1 MNKTK
6 GFFRNTAIMFI
17 SMFIVKA
24 MGAVLKIPLGNI
36 LGGEGMGY
44 FSTAFSIFSPV
55 LAFTA
60 SGVPA
65 IVTQLTAQKA
75 AKGMFSEILDIR
87 RSALILSLISG
98 IIGTSLIYIIAL
110 PFTYYIANSPESLMS
125 VLFIAPSVFFCSI
138 AAVYRGYYEGLSD
151 MLPTALSQV
160 IESVVKAAVGVGLS
174 YYVYG
179 VCIKEFG
186 SEEKALPYAAAAAIL
201 GVTASEL
208 CGMVYLFIRS
218 RKHEFDV
225 HKPVHK
231 FSVTETLSLVKELF
245 INSLPVAMGAV
256 LANLISFTD
265 LLTVSNCIN
274 LSYHFFPDQLIGGSI
289 KMSELDA
296 GISDPGNFL
305 YGSYSGIVM
314 SVYLL
319 TATLPLLIA
328 RCSLPRLVCT
338 IELNKDTDTMPI
350 IRDTTVMLKATMLIA
365 APVSMFMAILSEP
378 ILRILY
384 PVREMEAIVGTVP
397 LQLLSVG
404 GIFAALQGSLASI
417 FQAYGDFKTPLK
429 ITLAGGLVKFV
440 LNVVLLMLPNINIS
454 GAALATSAANL
465 FDTFYILRLLK
476 KKFALKFPLSDIFF
490 PPVISAAVSALAG
503 FYAYNAFS
511 TEFAPIV
518 SVIFTVLSG
527 GLLYLLILF
536 IADSGELFRIISI
549 LRDKNAEKS
558 CKLRENV
565 VK

>member
-1 MNKTK
+1 MSKEK

-75 AKGMFSEILDIR
+75 AKGLFSDILNIR
-87 RSALILSLISG
+87 RSALILSALSG
-98 IIGTSLIYIIAL
+98 IIGTALIYIIAL

-125 VLFIAPSVFFCSI
+125 VMFIAPSVFFCSI

-151 MLPTALSQV
+151 MFPTALSQV

-201 GVTASEL
+201 GVTVSEF
-208 CGMVYLFIRS
+208 CGMIYVLIRS
-218 RKHEFDV
+218 RKKEFDV
-225 HKPVHK
+225 RTAVHKPL
-231 FSVTETLSLVKELF
+231 FPETMSLAKELF

-256 LANLISFTD
+256 LANLMSFTD

-319 TATLPLLIA
+319 TATLPLLIS

-338 IELNKDTDTMPI
+338 IELNRNADSSPI
-350 IRDTTVMLKATMLIA
+350 INDTTIMLKATMLIS

-378 ILRILY
+378 ILGILY
-384 PVREMEAIVGTVP
+384 PMREIEAIVGTAP
-397 LQLLSVG
+397 LQLLSLG
-404 GIFAALQGSLASI
+404 GIFAALQGSLASL

-429 ITLAGGLVKFV
+429 ITLAGGLVKFA
-440 LNVVLLMLPNINIS
+440 LNVVLLMLPNVNIS

-465 FDTFYILRLLK
+465 FGTFYVLKLLK
-476 KKFALKFPLSDIFF
+476 RKFALNLKLSGIVF
-490 PPVISAAVSALAG
+490 PPVVSAAVSALAG
-503 FYAYNAFS
+503 YYAYNAFV
-511 TEFAPIV
+511 TEFSPLL

-536 IADSGELFRIISI
+536 IADSGELLRVISG
-549 LRDKNAEKS
+549 LRNKK
-558 CKLRENV
+558 CGKVL
-565 VK
+565 

>member
-1 MNKTK
+1 LSKKK

-65 IVTQLTAQKA
+65 IVTQLTARKA
-75 AKGMFSEILDIR
+75 AKGLFSDILDIR
-87 RSALILSLISG
+87 RSALILSAISG
-98 IIGTSLIYIIAL
+98 IIGTALIYIIAL

-125 VLFIAPSVFFCSI
+125 VMFIAPSVFFCSV

-160 IESVVKAAVGVGLS
+160 IEAVVKAAVGVGLS
-174 YYVYG
+174 YYVYS
-179 VCIKEFG
+179 VCLKEFG
-186 SEEKALPYAAAAAIL
+186 SEEKALPYAAAAAVL
-201 GVTASEL
+201 GVTISEL
-208 CGMVYLFIRS
+208 CGMMYVIIRGR
-218 RKHEFDV
+218 RKEFDV
-225 HKPVHK
+225 HKSVHK
-231 FSVTETLSLVKELF
+231 PTVSETMGLVKELF
-245 INSLPVAMGAV
+245 VDSLPVAMGAV

-274 LSYHFFPDQLIGGSI
+274 LSYHFFPDQLIGGAI
-289 KMSELDA
+289 KISELDA

-319 TATLPLLIA
+319 TATLPLLIS

-338 IELNKDTDTMPI
+338 IELNRNSNILPI
-350 IRDTTVMLKATMLIA
+350 INDTTIMLKATMLIS
-365 APVSMFMAILSEP
+365 APVSMFMAVLSEP
-378 ILRILY
+378 ILHILY

-397 LQLLSVG
+397 LQLLSLG
-404 GIFAALQGSLASI
+404 GIFAALQGSLASV

-429 ITLAGGLVKFV
+429 ITLADGLVKFV
-440 LNVVLLMLPNINIS
+440 LNVVLLMMPNVNIS

-465 FDTFYILRLLK
+465 FGTFYIIRLLR
-476 KKFALKFPLSDIFF
+476 KKFALKLQLPGIVF
-490 PPVISAAVSALAG
+490 PPVISAAVSALAC
-503 FYAYNAFS
+503 FYAYNAFV
-511 TEFAPIV
+511 TEFSPLI

-536 IADSGELFRIISI
+536 IADSGELFRIISG
-549 LRDKNAEKS
+549 LRNKK
-558 CKLRENV
+558 CGKVL
-565 VK
+565 